1 MSMKNTTYSYGWLTI
16 GLHWG
21 MALAIFGMFA
31 LGVWMTDL
39 NYYDTWYHRAPE
51 LHKSIGMLLLFALT
65 FRLGWRLLGERPA
78 LLGLWWEKLIALAV
92 HRMHYL
98 LMFTVMLSGYLIP
111 TAEGIGIDI
120 FGWLTVPAT
129 FTFDKQQADMIG
141 IIHRLSAWG
150 MIGLA
155 GLHSAA
161 ALKHHFVDRD
171 ITLVRMLG
179 ITHNTK
185 GDQL

>member
-1 MSMKNTTYSYGWLTI
+1 MLINTSLSYGRISI
-16 GLHWG
+16 GLHWF
-21 MALAIFGMFA
+21 MALVIFAMFA

-39 NYYDTWYHRAPE
+39 DYYHSWYHRAPE
-51 LHKSIGMLLLFALT
+51 LHKSVGMLLLFLLV
-65 FRLGWRLLGERPA
+65 FRFCWRLANARPQ
-78 LLGLWWEKLIALAV
+78 LLGLCWEKIIALAV
-92 HRMHYL
+92 HRLHYV

-120 FGWLTVPAT
+120 FGWFTIPAS
-129 FTFDKQQADMIG
+129 FTFDKQQADLIG

-171 ITLVRMLG
+171 ITLLRMLG
-179 ITHNTK
+179 ITHNQ
-185 GDQL
+185 GDQP